1 MLSIDPIVS
10 KLFIDLYSLVMA
22 FSRCSV
28 NEREAGLVKKNFAA
42 GRSTLPGQKERKKK
56 ESGQAVGQDYPAVA
70 SRSFSFSFYPRQ
82 SEPNYVINITNI
94 FLSEKHLQ
102 CKR

>member
-1 MLSIDPIVS
+1 VQKSYIGSMLSIDPIVS

-56 ESGQAVGQDYPAVA
+56 KRAAK
-70 SRSFSFSFYPRQ
+70 Q
-82 SEPNYVINITNI
+82 SVKIIR
-94 FLSEKHLQ
+94 L
-102 CKR
+102 